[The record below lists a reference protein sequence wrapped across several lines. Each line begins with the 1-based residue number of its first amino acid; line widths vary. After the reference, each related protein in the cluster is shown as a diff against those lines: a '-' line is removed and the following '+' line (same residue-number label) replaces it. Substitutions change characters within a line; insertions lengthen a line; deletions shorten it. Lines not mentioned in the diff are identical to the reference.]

1 MELGKWRGTLR
12 ASQVSPVGD
21 TRVIQQLTIHSAH
34 RRGDW
39 EAWGYRPWG
48 EGFCP
53 RLHMRLPAPVAAE
66 VGVPTYLNGQ
76 DPDGQGSSQV
86 DIGLEGIEDDCVA
99 ALRGK
104 GQR

>member
-1 MELGKWRGTLR
+1 
-12 ASQVSPVGD
+12 
-21 TRVIQQLTIHSAH
+21 
-34 RRGDW
+34 
-39 EAWGYRPWG
+39 
-48 EGFCP
+48 
-53 RLHMRLPAPVAAE
+53 MRLPAPVAAE